1 MRNNIFLFLL
11 CCFIVACSNEK
22 ATQAVNDSE
31 TILTDTV
38 LTSVTADE
46 LLEQIPDTIEILVP
60 DTVEMAQ
67 APHDSMM
74 YYEVTKLDNGMIET
88 FLVHDENEKVRVRI
102 GEPGD
107 SIDRAGFAAIAFI
120 TRNEPFSVDTL
131 RITRADLN
139 TVVNAYDIERLEVT
153 GIEFKENRADTL
165 IFILGLFM
173 PDTDDGY
180 VIECHRHDKKSRFEY
195 DVFTVEE

>member
-1 MRNNIFLFLL
+1 
-11 CCFIVACSNEK
+11 
-22 ATQAVNDSE
+22 
-31 TILTDTV
+31 
-38 LTSVTADE
+38 
-46 LLEQIPDTIEILVP
+46 
-60 DTVEMAQ
+60 
-67 APHDSMM
+67 
-74 YYEVTKLDNGMIET
+74 MIET

-131 RITRADLN
+131 RITRSDLN
-139 TVVNAYDIERLEVT
+139 AVVNAYDIERLEVT

-180 VIECHRHDKKSRFEY
+180 VIECHRHDKKNRFEW
-195 DVFTVEE
+195 DVIDVDDYEED